1 MEVQLRL
8 TRGGTSVILDLFEFD
23 PIVLNKQFSD
33 LEGLETKGSFS
44 QTFRVPRTANN
55 EQLFGNVFAPSYTG
69 FDFAQKI
76 DASLSVNTI
85 PVYEGYCQVKKMLSK
100 GENWHEL
107 ELIFFAT
114 VPTLSSAIG
123 NKLLSELTDLPNL
136 DRELTIANITSP
148 PDGVIFAITDK
159 GQKWS
164 ENGEAGT
171 RPITSTTNP
180 VLAQELTPCVNALY
194 LWNQIFADAGFQWS
208 GSELEALLED
218 YWMPFVNSKEILYR
232 AYPNILFQIKVDP
245 ATTTDYSGTEV
256 KKIDSALNMSEVF
269 DNGSNVLGGVFTA
282 PYTGVYG
289 FEINIAIRNL
299 DATANQTNSYLFG
312 LGKPTDLQH
321 FYTVIPNISNGLE
334 NITLVGTALSQ
345 TYVTFYYF
353 LEAGDEVVLKLRS
366 NNLPANST
374 IELLS
379 SGATINSVELVE
391 LFPIDFDFVSFS
403 RNCPEN
409 YTQLDFVRDIINM
422 HRLVVTSDLTNP
434 KLISFVP
441 FQDYVASGM
450 LQDWSNKI
458 HIGTDKDIQLTPTSD
473 TQPKRFKLTYTAGKD
488 VLSKV
493 YTEQALRTYGEYL
506 LDIADNDF
514 ATREQ
519 TITLKLESTPC
530 NEIPGTTYPI
540 PKFLN
545 NEGNF
550 SKPGPKLLFA
560 PETIEVY
567 VSANDG
573 AQMMDIYLLNHYSQ
587 SIPTVGDNDL
597 NFWYETPLQAID
609 AQPFGNLYNRFY
621 SKYYNELYSDE
632 ARILEAYFN
641 LTLNDFNTILFND
654 IIQIFSVYWR
664 LIKIDGYELGR
675 ENLCKVT
682 LSKLVSPVLD
692 CVGKPVSINI
702 DKTVNFEDAN
712 GDPIDATEGC
722 CTLYG
727 YEWNAGNS
735 KCYASRTGARG
746 KSVTVPKLGT
756 SQTSNV
762 KGILNTVAGGTIEPT
777 VVGFNN
783 EVQVNN
789 DYVALFGNQNKVNA
803 NNGRSLVSGD
813 FIDVRQGGLHIGQ
826 GTALGESQSGLFTM
840 YGRDEFPTSGSNI
853 EVFTTNSGRINLAN
867 STVIYCT
874 ITAVMRDSGTGMHIY
889 KANVRLSKSSAG
901 VASAGVID
909 VERETGDFNVVSLT
923 IDTTTNTAEHR
934 LKFVSTG
941 LISYPIRDVKITAQ
955 INYTQ
960 VK

>member
-171 RPITSTTNP
+171 RPLNNTSNP
-180 VLAQELTPCVNALY
+180 VYGNDLTPCVNALY

-208 GSELEALLED
+208 GSELEALLGD
-218 YWMPFVNSKEILYR
+218 YWMPFVVSQDTLPIDYGNMLYK
-232 AYPNILFQIKVDP
+232 IKVDP
-245 ATTTDYSGTEV
+245 VDTIDFSGV
-256 KKIDSALNMSEVF
+256 QVNKIDSSANMIEVF
-269 DNGSNVLGGVFTA
+269 DNGGYVSSGVFTA
-282 PYTGVYG
+282 PATGAYK
-289 FEINIAIRNL
+289 FQIRLALDNL
-299 DATANQTNSYLFG
+299 DGVGSTPAYFFFG
-312 LGKPTDLQH
+312 LGNNTDLSH
-321 FYTVIPNISNGLE
+321 FYPLIEPMSVGSPF
-334 NITLVGTALSQ
+334 ITLLGGVPT
-345 TYVTFYYF
+345 TTNVTFTIL
-353 LEAGDEVVLKLRS
+353 LEAGQDAVLKIRS
-366 NNLPANST
+366 NSPVPANTT
-374 IELLS
+374 IQLIS
-379 SGATINSVELVE
+379 SATQENSVELIE
-391 LFPIDFDFVSFS
+391 TFILSSVSFV

-422 HRLVVTSDLTNP
+422 HRLVVVTDPVNP
-434 KLISFVP
+434 TLINFIP
-441 FQDYVASGM
+441 FQDYVASGSFY
-450 LQDWSNKI
+450 DWSRKI
-458 HIGTDKDIQLTPTSD
+458 HIGTDKDVQLSATAEN
-473 TQPKRFKLTYTAGKD
+473 QPRKFKLTYTAGKD
-488 VLSKV
+488 VFSKV
-493 YTEQALRTYGEYL
+493 YTDQALRTYGEYL

-530 NEIPGTTYPI
+530 NEIGGTTVPI
-540 PKFLN
+540 PKFV
-545 NEGNF
+545 NEQGNF
-550 SKPGPKLLFA
+550 VKPGAKLLFA
-560 PETIEVY
+560 TQTLSVQVAADVLQQLELP
-567 VSANDG
+567 S
-573 AQMMDIYLLNHYSQ
+573 LNHYSQ
-587 SIPTVGDNDL
+587 SVPSVEDLDL

-632 ARILEAYFN
+632 ARILEAYFD
-641 LTLNDFNTILFND
+641 LKLNDFNTIQFND
-654 IIQIFSVYWR
+654 IIQIFGVNWR

-692 CVGKPVSINI
+692 CIGKPVSINI

-746 KSVTVPKLGT
+746 KSVTVPKVGT

-853 EVFTTNSGRINLAN
+853 EVFTTNNGRINLAN

-901 VASAGVID
+901 VASAGVIE
-909 VERETGDFNVVSLT
+909 VERETGDFNKVSLT

-941 LISYPIRDVKITAQ
+941 LIGYPIRDVKITAQ